1 LLSKDDYHLIERALD
16 CLYGSTCLIPYPDYL
31 KMSKLH
37 LGEMGEIA
45 SRLKEVEDTKV
56 IKSKESVTEIPDI
69 DLSQYNNSQED

>member
-1 LLSKDDYHLIERALD
+1 
-16 CLYGSTCLIPYPDYL
+16 
-31 KMSKLH
+31 MSKLH